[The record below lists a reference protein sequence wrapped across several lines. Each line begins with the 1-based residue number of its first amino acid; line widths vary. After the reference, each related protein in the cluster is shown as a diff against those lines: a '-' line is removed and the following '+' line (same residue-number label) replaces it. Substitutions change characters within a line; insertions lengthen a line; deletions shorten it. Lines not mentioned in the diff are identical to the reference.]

1 MNQTKLRI
9 SSYEIDDAILS
20 SPTEEDDTTISIPCN
35 SDREL
40 CMQLDGWD
48 EHTSIPALLNDKHI
62 LLYRK
67 HYDRQKHAWVMRV
80 V

>member
-20 SPTEEDDTTISIPCN
+20 QPSAGDDTTISIPCN

-48 EHTSIPALLNDKHI
+48 EHTSIPALLNDKQI

-67 HYDRQKHAWVMRV
+67 HYDRQNHAWVMRV